1 MISNKEFQVW
11 GQHVPLKLL
20 FKTYKFNS
28 ILVDF
33 DSIENNIDININVK
47 KSSPKPGTKYD
58 SLISVAIS

>member
-1 MISNKEFQVW
+1 MIFNKEFQVW

-20 FKTYKFNS
+20 IQIYKFNS

-47 KSSPKPGTKYD
+47 KSSPRPGTKYYY
-58 SLISVAIS
+58 LLSVAGP